1 MTKIRKLFL
10 QLFGDGAG
18 AAAPA
23 GDGGASATESAD
35 FTAGDVLE
43 DGTKVDKRLAD
54 RMNAQQKRFPNRYQS
69 KQVAPAKAET
79 PVVENVEAN
88 QPSIDDEWAELKK
101 GKYAEQFG
109 RDVQNAIQDRF
120 KNQKDA
126 NDQLNNLK
134 PMLDALIKKNGLKD
148 GDYEALSK
156 HVLDDDSLYEEEAE
170 KMGMTVNAYKDY
182 KALEAEAEQ
191 ARQMREQQEQNAF
204 YQQHLMTLTKQGDQL
219 KQIFPDF
226 DLRKEL
232 QDPAFRRMTA
242 PNGGLSVEQAYM
254 ALHYRDIMPQAVQT
268 GVQRAQAQISAS
280 LQANAQRPAEGAMRQ
295 NAALETHVDI
305 RNMPR
310 KERENLI
317 ERARR
322 GERIEL

>member
-1 MTKIRKLFL
+1 MTNFRKLFL
-10 QLFGDGAG
+10 QLFGDGA

-23 GDGGASATESAD
+23 GDGGASASESAD
-35 FTAGDVLE
+35 FTAGNVLE

-54 RMNAQQKRFPNRYQS
+54 RMNAQRKRYPNRYQA
-69 KQVAPAKAET
+69 KQVAPVQAEAQSEET
-79 PVVENVEAN
+79 VEAN
-88 QPSIDDEWAELKK
+88 QPTIDEEWAELKK
-101 GKYAEQFG
+101 GKYAELFG
-109 RDVQNAIQDRF
+109 RDVQNAVQDRF

-126 NDQLNNLK
+126 NDQLNTLK

-156 HVLDDDSLYEEEAE
+156 HILDDDSLYEEEAE
-170 KMGMTVNAYKDY
+170 RMGMTVNAYKDY

-204 YQQHLMTLTKQGDQL
+204 YQQHLMTLTKQADQL
-219 KQIFPDF
+219 RQTFPDF
-226 DLRKEL
+226 DLKKEL

-268 GVQRAQAQISAS
+268 GVARAQAQISAS
-280 LQANAQRPAEGAMRQ
+280 LQANAQRPTEGAMQ
-295 NAALETHVDI
+295 QSAALDTHLNVKNMSREER
-305 RNMPR
+305 RN
-310 KERENLI
+310 LL

-322 GERIEL
+322 GERIVL